1 MKHPFLNFVL
11 TSVLSVSLSTVSFA
25 QTPMKPLVEA
35 VDDNSGVQAY
45 AYLGR
50 RCTALYLA
58 MHARFKASG
67 QPSVEDIMKDLWDK
81 YMAWNELG
89 LMLTLQEPARK
100 NTFEFYQDSVLR
112 ISQGYGDMWDR
123 NYDLTGSAFGDMTA
137 EDSDY
142 CNIIL
147 TGLQQQ

>member
-1 MKHPFLNFVL
+1 MKHPFLDFVL

-35 VDDNSGVQAY
+35 VGDNSGVQAY

-67 QPSVEDIMKDLWDK
+67 QTGVEDIMKDLWDK
-81 YMAWNELG
+81 
-89 LMLTLQEPARK
+89 
-100 NTFEFYQDSVLR
+100 
-112 ISQGYGDMWDR
+112 
-123 NYDLTGSAFGDMTA
+123 
-137 EDSDY
+137 
-142 CNIIL
+142 
-147 TGLQQQ
+147 